1 MAVVCRTPRKRRT
14 TFLSI
19 SCLMFFS
26 RELENVSRIPDD
38 AARSKPNVILES
50 FVLFNVL
57 SSTFEIERD
66 IDELIEDIDHVL
78 KYVCNKS

>member
-1 MAVVCRTPRKRRT
+1 M
-14 TFLSI
+14 
-19 SCLMFFS
+19 
-26 RELENVSRIPDD
+26 SRIPDD

-57 SSTFEIERD
+57 SSIFEIERD